1 MTAEELANAL
11 DHREITCKITKEEER
26 QAAENGLVI
35 VFGYSDD
42 NAEFCGAIDDEVGCF
57 GGGTIYLAKDGIL
70 PEPECV
76 EGDHCPYFSTV
87 KKAAKR
93 IEAVWS
99 ETPDTPCWTY
109 ETDIPHETFRIF
121 EDGEVWCV
129 GIVFSIKDLAP
140 TIPQPSNEPLT
151 LEELRGMD
159 GEPVWVVYDQD
170 AAKTTPGFDPLTLWA
185 LVEVTKDSVFL
196 TNNLGGRTAYADDQ
210 DLEWAGITVYRCP
223 LEGEEV
229 IE

>member
-1 MTAEELANAL
+1 MTAKELANAL
-11 DHREITCKITKEEER
+11 DNREITCGISKEQEH

-57 GGGTIYLAKDGIL
+57 GGGTIYLTKDGIL

-140 TIPQPSNEPLT
+140 TIHRPSNEPLT
-151 LEELRGMD
+151 LEQLREMD
-159 GEPVWVVYDQD
+159 DEPVWCCLKNDPAKGSWMIVGPNGCENITSLAIYDD
-170 AAKTTPGFDPLTLWA
+170 YGTGWL
-185 LVEVTKDSVFL
+185 
-196 TNNLGGRTAYADDQ
+196 AY
-210 DLEWAGITVYRCP
+210 RRP
-223 LEGEEV
+223 PEGEKDRHG
-229 IE
+229 